1 MRDIYS
7 VIAAGPP
14 FRALPPAVATF
25 EDGYRANRIV
35 EAILESAR
43 QGGVWTATS

>member
-1 MRDIYS
+1 MRDIYG

-14 FRALPPAVATF
+14 YRALPPTVATF

-35 EAILESAR
+35 EAILESAG
-43 QGGVWTATS
+43 QGGVWTEVP